1 MTDSFVNVNKKKYRF
16 VYTVFL
22 ASQLLEL
29 AMRFVSNLYVDFL
42 LMWKVTTF
50 DRCSMVYRDIYIF
63 MTMKDFA
70 VIGRGYVN
78 KSC

>member
-1 MTDSFVNVNKKKYRF
+1 MTDSFVNVNKKKKDRF

-42 LMWKVTTF
+42 LIWTVTTF
-50 DRCSMVYRDIYIF
+50 DRCSMVYRDIYL
-63 MTMKDFA
+63 
-70 VIGRGYVN
+70 
-78 KSC
+78 